1 MTWHYTYMPLQEL
14 LAVIIFISTNIVT
27 NGKEKCSLISSTAEV
42 LVLKVSWEVYK
53 NIKTYTHSE
62 IFFKGF
68 IEI

>member
-27 NGKEKCSLISSTAEV
+27 NGKEKCSLISSAAEV
-42 LVLKVSWEVYK
+42 LVLKVFWEVYK
-53 NIKTYTHSE
+53 NIKMYTHSE